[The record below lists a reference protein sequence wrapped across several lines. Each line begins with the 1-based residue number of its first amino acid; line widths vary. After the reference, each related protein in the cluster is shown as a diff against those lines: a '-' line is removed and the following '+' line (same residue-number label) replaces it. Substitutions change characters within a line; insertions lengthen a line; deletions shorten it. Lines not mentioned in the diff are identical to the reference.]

1 MAKHEHS
8 RYAAGAISATTLGH
22 LLGEA
27 SGARAQGVM
36 TWTSNKPL
44 DVRGR
49 ADVVTG
55 VSDVAGTYLQMQYN
69 TPRPWY
75 IRLLYRGADV
85 PIRRVCVHGH
95 GHGFGRA
102 THMHTY
108 RPDDGEEICVLVPDT
123 FHVCPISPSISNE
136 IRRTMFFAFAELC
149 RVDTSGLAWVDP
161 PDAKEDRSI

>member
-1 MAKHEHS
+1 M
-8 RYAAGAISATTLGH
+8 
-22 LLGEA
+22 
-27 SGARAQGVM
+27 
-36 TWTSNKPL
+36 
-44 DVRGR
+44 
-49 ADVVTG
+49 
-55 VSDVAGTYLQMQYN
+55 
-69 TPRPWY
+69 
-75 IRLLYRGADV
+75 
-85 PIRRVCVHGH
+85 HGH

-123 FHVCPISPSISNE
+123 FPVCPISPSISNE